1 MQDKNALDIKLS
13 LAPEV
18 EVVMSEV
25 QKDYLEEEMAETIPQ
40 MEKGQIN
47 ISGVYAYKDGDKLE
61 VKFYIVNGLN
71 QEINLEKVPLKI
83 ITSTGEEVAY
93 QVFDLKEMGNIPP
106 CSARPGKVYFN
117 KGNVFVD
124 EIKHDDWKLVFDGN
138 MQAVKYADIEFEK
151 FPEDMTEKDKN
162 AFNEFLK
169 KIRKVEKGQFA
180 ANVFTMLQYKNGDIL
195 LTLVFRNGSDKEV
208 ALEKLPL
215 TLEDENKDVIF
226 SAIYTLEDFK
236 ISAQKARIL
245 SVVVKKDILLKDEVD
260 LTKAKLAFNLYN

>member
-71 QEINLEKVPLKI
+71 QEINLGKIPLKI
-83 ITSTGEEVAY
+83 ITSAGEEVAY
-93 QVFDLKEMGNIPP
+93 QVFDLKEMGKIPP
-106 CSARPGKVYFN
+106 CAARPGKVYFN

-138 MQAVKYADIEFEK
+138 IQAVKYADIEFEK

-162 AFNEFLK
+162 SFNDFLT
-169 KIRKVEKGQFA
+169 KIRKIEKGQFA

-195 LTLVFRNGSDKEV
+195 LTLVFRNGEDEEV
-208 ALEKLPL
+208 TLEKLPL

-226 SAIYTLEDFK
+226 SAMYTLEDFK

-245 SVVVKKDILLKDEVD
+245 SVVVKKDILLKDEFD
-260 LTKAKLAFNLYN
+260 LTKAKLIFSLPD